1 MKPIFIYFKEIP
13 LDQNNRFT
21 LYFSNTD
28 IVYEIHFSSNND
40 YFLTSM
46 NCNLDLF
53 KDFEAHGD
61 LFDDIKNCIKWVA
74 YCSKKAPP
82 TKMILK
88 KPSYGEEHQEL
99 PLNVP
104 HFYFNFQMKLLNVS
118 ASGISFTML
127 LKIKWEIVK
136 FVCLMIISST
146 KD

>member
-28 IVYEIHFSSNND
+28 IVYQIHFSSNND

-61 LFDDIKNCIKWVA
+61 LFDDIKNCLKRVA
-74 YCSKKAPP
+74 YCLKKAPP

-88 KPSYGEEHQEL
+88 KSSYGEEHQEL
-99 PLNVP
+99 PLKVP

-118 ASGISFTML
+118 ASSISLTML

-136 FVCLMIISST
+136 FVRLMIISST

>member
-61 LFDDIKNCIKWVA
+61 LFDDIKNCIK
-74 YCSKKAPP
+74 
-82 TKMILK
+82 
-88 KPSYGEEHQEL
+88 
-99 PLNVP
+99 
-104 HFYFNFQMKLLNVS
+104 
-118 ASGISFTML
+118 
-127 LKIKWEIVK
+127 
-136 FVCLMIISST
+136 
-146 KD
+146 